1 VVYSKETEW
10 LYSNLLK
17 VTLPEK
23 IYVANTA
30 ERFAGPVWTA
40 LRQAGGDIGPEW
52 LLTSKRIVSF
62 RDLGGNQWAA
72 ICNHVRSCDTVDWA
86 GSDDPDRRRDLVR
99 LLNHCLREFARSR
112 DLCYNR
118 ELDCFYFPATENLKP
133 RSLTYRSL
141 QQNTS
146 RDVFAVYHKKSKPE
160 EVSHFRHSAFSGS
173 FQRFGREWYLQI
185 IPTYVYTVDGHRVSR
200 FQGDLLAGIKRFDR
214 NAAVVGQ
221 LVMWGDYLTPTAGLF
236 DNKYPFLSFG
246 KPEKFQ
252 INRTINDDSW
262 ASQDCTEQ
270 KEGGGEES

>member
-1 VVYSKETEW
+1 VVSCKEKES

-17 VTLPEK
+17 ATLPEK
-23 IYVANTA
+23 IYLANTA
-30 ERFAGPVWTA
+30 QRFAGPVWAA
-40 LRQAGGDIGPEW
+40 LRQGGGDIGPEW

-62 RDLGGNQWAA
+62 RDLREPQWSA
-72 ICNHVRSCDTVDWA
+72 ICSQATSCNTTDWA
-86 GSDDPDRRRDLVR
+86 ETDDANRRREFVR
-99 LLNHCLREFARSR
+99 LLNHCLREFARTL

-118 ELDCFYFPATENLKP
+118 ELDCFYFPATPDLKP

-146 RDVFAVYHKKSKPE
+146 REVFAVYHKKSNPE
-160 EVSHFRHSAFSGS
+160 AVSHFRHSAFSGS

-185 IPTYVYTVDGHRVSR
+185 SPTYVYTVDGHRLSR

-221 LVMWGDYLTPTAGLF
+221 VVMWGEYLTPTAGLF
-236 DNKYPFLSFG
+236 DSKYPFLQFG

-252 INRTINDDSW
+252 VNRTINDDAW
-262 ASQDCTEQ
+262 ASQDTTGQ
-270 KEGGGEES
+270 KSGGDMEP

>member
-1 VVYSKETEW
+1 MIYSKEKEW

-30 ERFAGPVWTA
+30 QRFAGPVWAA
-40 LRQAGGDIGPEW
+40 LRQAGGDVGPEW

-62 RDLGGNQWAA
+62 RDLRDSQWSA
-72 ICNHVRSCDTVDWA
+72 ICSRATCCNTGEWSET
-86 GSDDPDRRRDLVR
+86 DDPDRRREFVR
-99 LLNHCLREFARSR
+99 LLNHCLREFARTL

-118 ELDCFYFPATENLKP
+118 ELDCFYFPATPDLKP

-141 QQNTS
+141 QQSAS
-146 RDVFAVYHKKSKPE
+146 RDVFAVYYKKSDPAA
-160 EVSHFRHSAFSGS
+160 VSHFRHAAFNGS

-185 IPTYVYTVDGHRVSR
+185 TPTYVYTVDGHRLSR

-221 LVMWGDYLTPTAGLF
+221 VVMWGEYLTPTAGLF
-236 DNKYPFLSFG
+236 DNKYPYLTLG

-252 INRTINDDSW
+252 VNRTINDETW
-262 ASQDCTEQ
+262 ASQDSTDQ
-270 KEGGGEES
+270 KSGEVS